1 MVQVEA
7 VVYRRAWDDK
17 AKRGWDF
24 TELALVNVEPAI
36 ALNNMLMDADLLK
49 KCRARMPSN
58 SR

>member
-1 MVQVEA
+1 VVQVVA

-17 AKRGWDF
+17 AKRGCDF